1 MASVDLTPARQ
12 GHSPRS
18 SLTASPHKQ
27 IILLGL
33 LLVIA
38 TIAVYHPVHA
48 QPFANFDDADYVF
61 DNFHVRS
68 GLNWNTIHW
77 AFVTQDA
84 ANWHPVTWLSHALD
98 SQIFGIDPAGPHD
111 VNVFFHVLNALLL
124 FWVLQRATG
133 FIGRS
138 WMVAALFALHPINVE
153 SVVWIAER
161 KNLLSMFFLLLT
173 LAAYRWYAREPRDSR
188 YVVVAALFAM
198 GLMSKP
204 QVITLPF
211 LLLLWDYWPLQRFS
225 FPDDDSPIP
234 TGTEPAIPRKPLS
247 YLIWEKVPLLGLCTA
262 SAVLTMRA
270 QQAGGATSSYA
281 LSIRLQNAIVS
292 YARYVENAFWPL
304 RLSVFYPYPGNS
316 LRAWQVG
323 GAFLFLLAVSVGV
336 VYGRRRRYL
345 PVGWFWFLGTLVP
358 MIGLV
363 QVGTQAMADRYA
375 YLPLVGLF
383 LMICWGTAEW
393 VAEKRLPALLL
404 PSVSVVILLT
414 LMTVTYRQIGY
425 WNDHITLWKH
435 ALQVTSNNWL
445 AENNLGTALLKAG
458 SMEAAIPHFR
468 AAAALNP
475 SDPNVNLNLG
485 TYEQSR
491 GNLPG
496 AIERYRAAATIAR
509 NSKLK
514 ARAYNNLGYAYRD
527 LGSYPDALDSFEQAV
542 KWNPEFAS
550 YWISLGI
557 TEQKSGNLKEAITA
571 YSQGMHV
578 QPSDFGYLLL
588 AQALQESGQT
598 LAAQEATRKAE
609 QLSPDIDKAR
619 QTVDRLLSH

>member
-1 MASVDLTPARQ
+1 VASVDLTPARQ

>member
-1 MASVDLTPARQ
+1 
-12 GHSPRS
+12 
-18 SLTASPHKQ
+18 
-27 IILLGL
+27 
-33 LLVIA
+33 
-38 TIAVYHPVHA
+38 
-48 QPFANFDDADYVF
+48 
-61 DNFHVRS
+61 
-68 GLNWNTIHW
+68 
-77 AFVTQDA
+77 
-84 ANWHPVTWLSHALD
+84 
-98 SQIFGIDPAGPHD
+98 
-111 VNVFFHVLNALLL
+111 
-124 FWVLQRATG
+124 
-133 FIGRS
+133 
-138 WMVAALFALHPINVE
+138 
-153 SVVWIAER
+153 
-161 KNLLSMFFLLLT
+161 
-173 LAAYRWYAREPRDSR
+173 
-188 YVVVAALFAM
+188 M